1 MESKSYHRCAG
12 HLKRLNR
19 RQKKAGGLDRLKYNI
34 CGVIMSTIVSSSNTS
49 ESAPKPRA
57 NYQSAAMRA
66 ALLIRCQYSSES
78 KIQYRQEC
86 LDHLKA
92 SLVLG
97 QETSA

>member
-1 MESKSYHRCAG
+1 
-12 HLKRLNR
+12 
-19 RQKKAGGLDRLKYNI
+19 
-34 CGVIMSTIVSSSNTS
+34 MSTIPASSNTS
-49 ESAPKPRA
+49 ESTHQPST
-57 NYQSAAMRA
+57 NHQSAAMRA

-92 SLVLG
+92 SLAPG